1 MPSLNPSIRRV
12 RTPALAGAVAIVVCA
27 APLAG
32 AASAGAATRPVATAA
47 ASSLITFNVNQPAGT
62 EMHVD
67 FTGGLGS
74 IAEQEIIGSS
84 LVGDTTTPSSFSI
97 NAQDANTA
105 TDFVRADT
113 TAGTPITGTAAL
125 PAGTTLTASVN
136 GSPSVAITNGSF
148 SIPVASGLGG
158 VPAAIPSI
166 HVAPHAA
173 RAGSKVKIY
182 GIAPTGSKAGA
193 KLTLMSKAFS
203 ARHEVSGMPAVTT
216 RVRSGGR
223 YSATVRIAAK
233 TKPSTYGVTGKVG
246 NRYLQVASLTV
257 RR

>member
-1 MPSLNPSIRRV
+1 MPSLNPSIRRL
-12 RTPALAGAVAIVVCA
+12 RTPALAGAAAIVVCST
-27 APLAG
+27 PLAS
-32 AASAGAATRPVATAA
+32 ASAGAATRPAATAA

-97 NAQDANTA
+97 NAQGANTA
-105 TDFVRADT
+105 TDFVQADT
-113 TAGTPITGTAAL
+113 TAGTPITGTATL
-125 PAGTTLTASVN
+125 PAGTTVTASVN

-148 SIPVASGLGG
+148 SIPVATGLGG
-158 VPAAIPSI
+158 APSAIPSI
-166 HVAPHAA
+166 HVAPQAA

-203 ARHEVSGMPAVTT
+203 GQHEVSGIPAVTT
-216 RVRSGGR
+216 RVRAGGR

-257 RR
+257 RG